1 MAKRRAKSLP
11 KYEQMW
17 RKVRKKAPRVPDIT
31 SDVISR
37 LDTLSNT
44 TKRLTTAQN
53 KVLSKKM
60 EKKKN
65 GTYSTEEILEA
76 IKVLNEQTK
85 SS

>member
-1 MAKRRAKSLP
+1 MNS
-11 KYEQMW
+11 
-17 RKVRKKAPRVPDIT
+17 
-31 SDVISR
+31 VIDEKQYPVYT
-37 LDTLSNT
+37 LDLE
-44 TKRLTTAQN
+44 
-53 KVLSKKM
+53 M